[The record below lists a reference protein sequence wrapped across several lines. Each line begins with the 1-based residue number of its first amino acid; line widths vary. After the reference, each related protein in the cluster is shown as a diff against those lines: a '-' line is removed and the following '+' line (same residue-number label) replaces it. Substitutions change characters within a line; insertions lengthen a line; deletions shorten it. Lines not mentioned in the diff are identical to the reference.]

1 MPEATSHSRHGFLFE
16 RRRVAV
22 PGMAYWVG
30 PPARLTSPLL
40 TYIFIYYLTTGWA
53 TLLVGHAAAQS
64 TLVGGHKIVIQTEV
78 SKETKKERD
87 RTNLKWKG
95 KKLEIQTKVKN
106 KNTKNTSKR
115 GQGREEEKTETK
127 RLIVSTNY
135 INLHAREARAKQN
148 EGNVRLIENRE
159 SESKSEKTVNRRGT
173 HTHQHRQQVSLTFI

>member
-1 MPEATSHSRHGFLFE
+1 MLILFNKQEKTFYLREVRHRNRVPEATSHSRHGFLFE

-40 TYIFIYYLTTGWA
+40 TYIFIYYLTTSWA
-53 TLLVGHAAAQS
+53 TLLVGHATAQS
-64 TLVGGHKIVIQTEV
+64 TLVGHKIVIQTEV
-78 SKETKKERD
+78 SKETKKKD

-106 KNTKNTSKR
+106 KTRKTLAKED
-115 GQGREEEKTETK
+115 REEKKKKTETK

-135 INLHAREARAKQN
+135 INLHAREARAKQK
-148 EGNVRLIENRE
+148 EE
-159 SESKSEKTVNRRGT
+159 TCD
-173 HTHQHRQQVSLTFI
+173 